1 MRLLLGDRMKA
12 NQIAL
17 LFGQANQPVRAL
29 DIGAGGFSESAN
41 KRRLQLQI
49 RINFWEGRTHQ

>member
-1 MRLLLGDRMKA
+1 MKA